1 MSKHKRPIDENILK
15 AINDLKWPLVNKD
28 GNKVFLRKRARN
40 ESGAEHVAGK
50 LHLLKV
56 RDIRIVP
63 EILKNPINV
72 IRDKRKGKLY
82 FGKRKGLEKIP
93 YLKIVVKEEKDG
105 TETIVTIC
113 TSKTI
118 VK

>member
-15 AINDLKWPLVNKD
+15 AVTDIKWPLMNMN
-28 GNKVFLRKRARN
+28 GNKIFLRERARN

-56 RDIRIVP
+56 RDIQIIP

-82 FGKRKGLEKIP
+82 FGKRKGREKIP
-93 YLKIVVKEEKDG
+93 YLKIVSKEEKDG

-113 TSKTI
+113 TSKTTN
-118 VK
+118 K

>member
-15 AINDLKWPLVNKD
+15 AVNDLKWPLTNKD
-28 GNKVFLRKRARN
+28 GNKVFLRERARN

-56 RDIRIVP
+56 RDIKVIP

-72 IRDKRKGKLY
+72 VRD
-82 FGKRKGLEKIP
+82 KRKGLEKIP
-93 YLKIVVKEEKDG
+93 YLKIVVKEEQNG
-105 TETIVTIC
+105 NETIVTIC
-113 TSKTI
+113 TSKT
-118 VK
+118 KNK

>member
-1 MSKHKRPIDENILK
+1 MAKHKRPVDENVLK
-15 AINDLKWPLVNKD
+15 AVNDLKWPLTNKY
-28 GNKVFLRKRARN
+28 GNKVFLRERARN
-40 ESGAEHVAGK
+40 ETGAEHVAGK

-56 RDIRIVP
+56 RDIKIIP

-93 YLKIVVKEEKDG
+93 YLKIVAKEEQNG
-105 TETIVTIC
+105 NETIVTIC
-113 TSKTI
+113 TSKTTN
-118 VK
+118 K